1 MFLSSR
7 RVKKFGLAAR
17 LLMTLSIVIASI
29 LLFILPKPLDRLAI
43 SVSSILM
50 LELLILWIGGGLKKV
65 LSGFIVI
72 LIFIFIG
79 FLITLFSIFLGF
91 VPPPLDYATISM
103 FRMVI
108 LVLSFAT
115 AIQFFTVEEI
125 RWLLTRLGLRDVSV
139 VVALTLSQL
148 PLTYIQFSEAITT
161 VKLKLGER
169 NLYKVVKP
177 LVVYSVMNSLN
188 LAEALYI
195 HGVYEPIKP
204 RFLCGRKD
212 SILIAVSIAVLVLVL
227 LF

>member
-43 SVSSILM
+43 SVSSILI

-204 RFLCGRKD
+204 RFLCGKKD

>member
-91 VPPPLDYATISM
+91 VPPPLDYATVSM

-204 RFLCGRKD
+204 RFLCGKKD

>member
-43 SVSSILM
+43 SVSSILI

-212 SILIAVSIAVLVLVL
+212 SILIAVSIAVPVLVL

>member
-7 RVKKFGLAAR
+7 RVKKFGSAAR

-43 SVSSILM
+43 SVSSILI

-204 RFLCGRKD
+204 RFLCGKKD

>member
-17 LLMTLSIVIASI
+17 LLMTLSIVIASM

-43 SVSSILM
+43 SVSSILI

-79 FLITLFSIFLGF
+79 FLITLFSVFLGF

-204 RFLCGRKD
+204 RFLCGKKD

>member
-17 LLMTLSIVIASI
+17 LLMTLSIVIASM

-43 SVSSILM
+43 SVSSILI

-79 FLITLFSIFLGF
+79 FLITLFSVFLGF

-115 AIQFFTVEEI
+115 AIQFFTVEES

-204 RFLCGRKD
+204 RFLCGKKD

>member
-91 VPPPLDYATISM
+91 VPPPLDYATVSM

-125 RWLLTRLGLRDVSV
+125 RWLLTKLGLRDVSV

-204 RFLCGRKD
+204 RFLCGKKD

>member
-43 SVSSILM
+43 SVSSILI

-79 FLITLFSIFLGF
+79 FLITLFSVFLGF

-103 FRMVI
+103 FRMII
-108 LVLSFAT
+108 LVLSLAT

-204 RFLCGRKD
+204 RFLCGKKD

>member
-1 MFLSSR
+1 
-7 RVKKFGLAAR
+7 
-17 LLMTLSIVIASI
+17 
-29 LLFILPKPLDRLAI
+29 
-43 SVSSILM
+43 M

-91 VPPPLDYATISM
+91 VPPPLDYATVSM

-125 RWLLTRLGLRDVSV
+125 RWLLTKLGLRDVSV

-204 RFLCGRKD
+204 RFLCGKKD

>member
-7 RVKKFGLAAR
+7 RVKKFGLTAR

-43 SVSSILM
+43 SVSSILI

-204 RFLCGRKD
+204 RFLCGKKD

>member
-91 VPPPLDYATISM
+91 VPPPLDYATVSM

>member
-7 RVKKFGLAAR
+7 RVKKFGSAAR

-29 LLFILPKPLDRLAI
+29 LLFILPKPLDRLAT
-43 SVSSILM
+43 SVSSILI

-204 RFLCGRKD
+204 RFLCGKKD